1 MFSEPLFLKEI
12 LAAIAALLSVAGN
25 VPYVWS
31 IFKGRVK
38 PHAYTWFVWSIVSGI
53 TLFGQLAKGAG
64 VGALPTLTSELFT
77 ILIFLLSIRYGFD
90 HAKKTDKI
98 YLFVALGALIPWI
111 LTRDPT
117 LSVVIAVG
125 IDLTAFVPT
134 LQKGWSEPRTE
145 NAILYAMNVVR
156 HILALFSLE
165 AYNVATTLHSIVMI
179 CANTVMTAILV
190 RGRVVR

>member
-12 LAAIAALLSVAGN
+12 LAAIAALLSVVGN

-64 VGALPTLTSELFT
+64 VGALPTLISELFT

-134 LQKGWSEPRTE
+134 LQKGWAEPRTE
-145 NAILYAMNVVR
+145 NPILYAMNVAR

-165 AYNVATTLHSIVMI
+165 AYNVATTLHSIAMI